1 MPVWVIK
8 CLIGCLIV
16 VLIAVSHAS
25 NRISHGFWTHYV
37 CRHFKEV
44 KAKWRN
50 CTKTFFERHTRA
62 QQSYIYDKRIITPH
76 ILHCRNAIETE
87 QTVKFQNDALPR
99 DRERIR
105 ARSEW
110 LSSGTGWKSAGLMGR
125 EERQHGK
132 RETTWKRKR
141 EGREYSSCHSWPEPY
156 RGLKLIPLTRLMRHA
171 VYN

>member
-62 QQSYIYDKRIITPH
+62 QQSYIYDKRIITPN

-110 LSSGTGWKSAGLMGR
+110 LSSGELAGSQQAWWAEKRDNMAN
-125 EERQHGK
+125 ERQHG
-132 RETTWKRKR
+132 
-141 EGREYSSCHSWPEPY
+141 
-156 RGLKLIPLTRLMRHA
+156 RGKEKGGNILRAAADLNHTG
-171 VYN
+171 VSN